1 MRSRD
6 VSLRAGLSY
15 RGGGPMWAWL
25 LHRIGGVAMIV
36 FVSTHVIASFFMQQ
50 LGSDAATTI
59 NTIYESVYFQ
69 VFLYFFVIFHVL
81 NGLRIILLD
90 TWPRLLEY
98 QREAI
103 WLQWVVFIPVYGLAV
118 YIMVLRAIQ
127 GG

>member
-6 VSLRAGLSY
+6 VSLSAGLKY

-36 FVSTHVIASFFMQQ
+36 FISTHVIAGFFMQQ
-50 LGSDAATTI
+50 MASDAATTI

-69 VFLYFFVIFHVL
+69 VVLYFFVIFHVL

-90 TWPRLLEY
+90 TWPRMLEY

-103 WLQWVVFIPVYGLAV
+103 WLQWVIFLPVYGLAIF
-118 YIMVLRAIQ
+118 IMITRAIQ